1 MLVISLYTS
10 VGKVKITKCNRE
22 VSEERPNG
30 YTSDGN
36 GCQDTF
42 IGSKSLSVNKSRVPS
57 VKKGATDIEE
67 IQSLSINNCFPS
79 QGIGLDWYIIAT
91 ASMCLSEKNTPCL
104 ARDLRSKTTQLVTNL
119 RLLEGITVFD
129 LQGPPKAIEQELIF
143 TSLDLEEVLRWMT
156 MTFVRLHCRKQNWI
170 E

>member
-1 MLVISLYTS
+1 M
-10 VGKVKITKCNRE
+10 E
-22 VSEERPNG
+22 
-30 YTSDGN
+30 
-36 GCQDTF
+36 
-42 IGSKSLSVNKSRVPS
+42 
-57 VKKGATDIEE
+57 KGATDIEE

-79 QGIGLDWYIIAT
+79 QGIGLDWYILAT
-91 ASMCLSEKNTPCL
+91 ASMCLSEKTPCL

-156 MTFVRLHCRKQNWI
+156 MMGYPMDGISDDIRCFYDFIVGNRIGLS
-170 E
+170 EA